1 MRCVLAVL
9 AIAPLACG
17 AGDTEQRLADE
28 AKRVDELVP
37 RVGALERR
45 GVVDTKAVADELL
58 ARGKEA
64 GLAGPP
70 GPPGPRG
77 PDGPAGP
84 PGPAGV
90 GPPGPEGP
98 RGAKGDPG
106 PPGPEGPQGIQ
117 GLQGA
122 QGIQGPAGVAGPKG
136 PPGPASTYAHKT
148 DILRKESRISVGPG
162 LVATA
167 VASASAPSTCSSPAA
182 ATPIRSGWRSSSRP
196 APLAMS
202 DGAPAEL
209 APTGHRT
216 PRRPCPRS
224 RCVAEV
230 MRLAPAGA
238 RAGRRAASNG
248 EALSAEFWLE
258 AQTVEARSRA
268 VLLGGAVVDAQAVG
282 GHGLVGDDDRAVR
295 ADGERR
301 RGPGSAARSGGGHS
315 VEVER
320 S

>member
-1 MRCVLAVL
+1 MRCVLVVL

-45 GVVDTKAVADELL
+45 GAVDTKAVAGELL

-148 DILRKESRISVGPG
+148 DITRKESRISVGPG

-167 VASASAPSTCSSPAA
+167 VASCERAVDLLVTGGCYADPQWMAQLVAA
-182 ATPIRSGWRSSSRP
+182 R
-196 APLAMS
+196 PLAMS
-202 DGAPAEL
+202 DGAAPA
-209 APTGHRT
+209 
-216 PRRPCPRS
+216 S
-224 RCVAEV
+224 WRCDYRNTSPSTTIEVVAEV
-230 MRLAPAGA
+230 YC
-238 RAGRRAASNG
+238 
-248 EALSAEFWLE
+248 
-258 AQTVEARSRA
+258 
-268 VLLGGAVVDAQAVG
+268 
-282 GHGLVGDDDRAVR
+282 VR
-295 ADGERR
+295 PRE
-301 RGPGSAARSGGGHS
+301 
-315 VEVER
+315 
-320 S
+320 